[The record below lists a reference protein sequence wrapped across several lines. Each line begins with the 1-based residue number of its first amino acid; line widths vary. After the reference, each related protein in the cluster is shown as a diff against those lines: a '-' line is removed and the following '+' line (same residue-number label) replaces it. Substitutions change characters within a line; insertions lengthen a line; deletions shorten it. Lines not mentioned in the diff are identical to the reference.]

1 MTTNDRTKWINYKG
15 KKIISIDYTNLSG
28 DEMLKYIDFNTEF
41 YTNLDETDLLTL
53 VDFTNA
59 FGSKTNLDALK
70 KSGATNKH
78 KMKKT
83 AVLGITGVKKIF
95 LNVINSLINLGAK
108 SFKNEEDALEWL
120 VA

>member
-1 MTTNDRTKWINYKG
+1 MNEDRTKWINYKG
-15 KKIISIDYTNLSG
+15 KKIISIDYSNLSG
-28 DEMLKYIDFNTEF
+28 DEMIKYIDYNTEF
-41 YTNLDETDLLTL
+41 YTNLDGTDLLTL
-53 VDFTNA
+53 VDFTDA
-59 FGSKTNLDALK
+59 FGSKTNVEALK
-70 KSGATNKH
+70 KSGSKNKH